1 MNEESRPWGWAVAA
15 VLLLMLA
22 LMPSSQLCRRPGHGH
37 SGGPC
42 RGYQALLRWRCGG
55 GHFGGSHGHR
65 QCEPSQGL
73 RAEGR
78 GTSSPISNATEVD
91 SIEEVSA
98 LLQEL
103 EGQTMSIRAIREQVG
118 D

>member
-1 MNEESRPWGWAVAA
+1 MGLGGGSS
-15 VLLLMLA
+15 
-22 LMPSSQLCRRPGHGH
+22 PSADAGADADSQLCRRPGHGH

-73 RAEGR
+73 RAEGGGHHHPYQRHR
-78 GTSSPISNATEVD
+78 G
-91 SIEEVSA
+91 
-98 LLQEL
+98 
-103 EGQTMSIRAIREQVG
+103 GFH
-118 D
+118 